1 MRERGIFLF
10 LLLAACRV
18 DASAAADA
26 GGQDAQVQPSVEHG
40 RLAVKA
46 RKCGDCHQSPDP
58 RDGVLSG
65 QTTPVT
71 DYPHAYGTNL
81 TPDPDTGMDA
91 WDAGTIANALRRG
104 IDDQGQPLCAPM
116 PRFADMS
123 NDEVV
128 AIAAYLQSLVPVWH
142 AVPATVCAALPA
154 ADGG

>member
-1 MRERGIFLF
+1 MREGGNRKIRRSGRTSDLLIFLF
-10 LLLAACRV
+10 LPLAACRV
-18 DASAAADA
+18 DSSSATDA

-40 RLAVKA
+40 RLAVTA

-65 QTTPVT
+65 QATPIM
-71 DYPHAYGTNL
+71 DYPQAYGSNL
-81 TPDPDTGMDA
+81 TPDPDT
-91 WDAGTIANALRRG
+91 G

-123 NDEVV
+123 DDEAV

-142 AVPATVCAALPA
+142 AVPATVCASRSA